1 MGDPKFSRK
10 KYETPNHPWQGTRIQ
25 EENVLVAK
33 YGLKNKTELWKA
45 QTFLRN
51 FRGQARDLLGR
62 QGQGVAQVERETRQ
76 LLARLHTLGVVSDN
90 ATLDDVLALNT
101 EAILTRRLQTQAY
114 LKGLAGTIEQGRQF
128 IVHRHVTVNGRVVTI
143 PGHLVKRSE
152 EGAIAWHADSAVA
165 MDSHPMHPKPRANIV
180 LETPVFQPRDKFGRG
195 GPPRRGP
202 PRERPASPSP
212 APAAAAP
219 TEATSK

>member
-45 QTFLRN
+45 ETLLRN
-51 FRGQARDLLGR
+51 FRGQARELLGR
-62 QGQGVAQVERETRQ
+62 QGQGVPQVERETRQ
-76 LLARLHTLGVVSDN
+76 LLNRLHQLGVVTEN

-114 LKGLAGTIEQGRQF
+114 LKGLANTVDQGRQF
-128 IVHRHVTVNGRVVTI
+128 ITHRHVTINSRIVTI

-152 EGAIAWHADSAVA
+152 EGAIRWNPDSAVA

-202 PRERPASPSP
+202 PRQRPAE
-212 APAAAAP
+212 PAAPQAAAT
-219 TEATSK
+219 TEAASE